1 VALIVFPLEDPI
13 VPDQPRLTILPRAQ
27 HAGRRGVAGQILE
40 AERTWRA
47 LHRADARVYVVRTGT
62 PAVGLAALFCS
73 VRQRAFVFSS
83 AGTNDFTFEDF
94 AGTPLRLKLYRFG
107 VRAAQAVVVQTK
119 EQIRLAY
126 DTFPGLRRVVEI
138 ASFVELPEAGAL
150 DPEAFVWIGRLVP
163 HKQPM
168 EYVKL
173 ARALPEA
180 RFRMIAVEGN
190 DTPPALAAAL
200 RAAAADVPN
209 LDLLAPRSHAEIG
222 DLLAHAVASVSTSEY
237 EGMPNVFLEA
247 WARGVPAL
255 SLNVD
260 PDGRIASDA
269 LGVSASGS
277 WQRFVDGARDL
288 WNGRADRASLSA
300 RTRSYIGRAHSPD
313 SVGSRWHAL
322 VEELAAGA

>member
-13 VPDQPRLTILPRAQ
+13 VPDQPRLTILQRAR

-40 AERTWRA
+40 AERMWLA

-62 PAVGLAALFCS
+62 PAIGLAALFCS
-73 VRQRAFVFSS
+73 VRRRAFVFSS

-94 AGTPLRLKLYRFG
+94 AATPVRLKLYRFG
-107 VRAAQAVVVQTK
+107 VCAAQAVVVQTK
-119 EQIRLAY
+119 EQIRLAH
-126 DTFPGLRRVVEI
+126 DVFPGLRRVVEI
-138 ASFVELPEAGAL
+138 ASFVELREAGAL

-209 LDLLAPRSHAEIG
+209 LDLLGPRSHTEIG
-222 DLLAHAVASVSTSEY
+222 DLLARAVASVSTSEY

-269 LGVSASGS
+269 LGVAASGS

-288 WNGRADRASLSA
+288 WNGRADRVSLSA
-300 RTRSYIGRAHSPD
+300 RTRSYVRRAHSPE

-322 VEELAAGA
+322 VEELASGA